1 MEVSERERKRERE
14 YYIKMVLIVQAL
26 TTFLQ
31 EHAVD

>member
-1 MEVSERERKRERE
+1 MEVSERERERVL
-14 YYIKMVLIVQAL
+14 IKMILIVQAL